1 MFVRGMEI
9 VDVLDED
16 RRLCD
21 DRAPKESRKGHTRY
35 IRVVKSFGL
44 CYILCSIIV

>member
-35 IRVVKSFGL
+35 IRVLNIF
-44 CYILCSIIV
+44 